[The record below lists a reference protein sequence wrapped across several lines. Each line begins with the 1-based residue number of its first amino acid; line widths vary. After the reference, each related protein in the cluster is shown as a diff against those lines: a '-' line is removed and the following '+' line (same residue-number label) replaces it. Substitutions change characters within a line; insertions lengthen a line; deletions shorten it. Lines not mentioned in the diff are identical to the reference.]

1 MASTTVT
8 ISDEQARDAVGAL
21 SVALGALAVVAPRR
35 TAQVFGVKGSAAPTY
50 DVVPLL
56 VRMIG
61 VRNATMGLRTLQSD
75 GDEQVRALK
84 AGLAVGVVDSVAVL
98 AAWRSGALSRRA
110 AVGALV
116 LLAAIAALGVAAG
129 RE

>member
-1 MASTTVT
+1 MTSTTVT
-8 ISDEQARDAVGAL
+8 ITDEQGRDAVGAL
-21 SVALGALAVVAPRR
+21 SVALGVLAVVAPRR
-35 TAQVFGVKGSAAPTY
+35 TAKAFGVKGSSVPTY

-61 VRNATMGLRTLQSD
+61 VRNATMGLRTLQSE

-84 AGLAVGVVDSVAVL
+84 AGLAVGAVDGVAVL

-110 AVGALV
+110 AVCALA
-116 LLAAIAALGVAAG
+116 LLAGIAALGVAAG

>member
-1 MASTTVT
+1 MATTTVT
-8 ISDEQARDAVGAL
+8 LNDEQARDAVGAL

-35 TAQVFGVKGSAAPTY
+35 TAKVFGVKGSPAPTY

-56 VRMIG
+56 VRMVG
-61 VRNATMGLRTLQSD
+61 ARNATMGLRTLQSD

-84 AGLAVGVVDSVAVL
+84 AGLAVGVVDGVAVL

-116 LLAAIAALGVAAG
+116 LLGGIAALGVAAG

>member
-1 MASTTVT
+1 MATTTVT
-8 ISDEQARDAVGAL
+8 LTDEQARDAVGAL

-35 TAQVFGVKGSAAPTY
+35 TAKAFGVQGSPAPTY

-56 VRMIG
+56 VRMVG

-75 GDEQVRALK
+75 GDEQVRALQ
-84 AGLAVGVVDSVAVL
+84 AGLAVGAIDAVAVL

-116 LLAAIAALGVAAG
+116 LLAGIAALGVAAG

>member
-1 MASTTVT
+1 MASTTLT
-8 ISDEQARDAVGAL
+8 LTDEQARDAVGGL

-35 TAQVFGVKGSAAPTY
+35 TAKAFGVRGSKAPSL

-61 VRNATMGLRTLQSD
+61 VRNATMGLRTLQSS
-75 GDEQVRALK
+75 GDEQVRALR
-84 AGLAVGVVDSVAVL
+84 AGLAVGAVDSVAVL
-98 AAWRSGALSRRA
+98 AAWRAGVLSRRA

-116 LLAAIAALGVAAG
+116 LLAGIAALGVAAG

>member
-1 MASTTVT
+1 MSTTTVT
-8 ISDEQARDAVGAL
+8 ITDEQARDAVGAL
-21 SVALGALAVVAPRR
+21 SVAFGTLAVVAPRA
-35 TAQVFGVKGSAAPTY
+35 TAKAFGLKASPAAMY
-50 DVVPLL
+50 DVAPLL
-56 VRMIG
+56 VRMVG
-61 VRNATMGLRTLQSD
+61 VRNATMGLRTLQSE

-116 LLAAIAALGVAAG
+116 LLAGIAVLGVTAG